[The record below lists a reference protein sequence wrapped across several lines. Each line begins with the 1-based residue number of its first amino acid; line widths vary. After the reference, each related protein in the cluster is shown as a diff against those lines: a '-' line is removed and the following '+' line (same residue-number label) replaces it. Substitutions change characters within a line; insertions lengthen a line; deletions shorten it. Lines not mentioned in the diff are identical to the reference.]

1 MSPDPRPDAPAGRR
15 LTTLGALL
23 RATRDELRDAE
34 PPPALREAVRAR
46 AAAAREA
53 AAPQPLR
60 PALATPAPS
69 PSSAGAI
76 GHPPLSSDGGRP
88 SASVLAIAAGLLL
101 LAGWAA
107 WWLVVRAPVGPA
119 GLPLSHQAALGTA
132 FVPVGADDQLPR
144 VAQAGGL
151 AWLVRTELPRE
162 RLALLGLPFDPARAG
177 ERVPAELLLNPNGEV
192 LAVRIVP

>member
-1 MSPDPRPDAPAGRR
+1 MSLDPRPDAPAGRR

-23 RATRDELRDAE
+23 RTARDELREAE
-34 PPPALREAVRAR
+34 PPPALRTALLDR
-46 AAAAREA
+46 AAASRRSALPVPSRPVLA
-53 AAPQPLR
+53 AATGDI
-60 PALATPAPS
+60 AAS
-69 PSSAGAI
+69 
-76 GHPPLSSDGGRP
+76 GGQAWPGRARRP
-88 SASVLAIAAGLLL
+88 SGGAFYLAAGLLL
-101 LAGWAA
+101 IAGLAA
-107 WWLVVRAPVGPA
+107 WWLLGRAPTGPA
-119 GLPLSHQAALGTA
+119 ALHLANRAALGTA
-132 FVPVGADDQLPR
+132 FVPVGAADQLPQ